1 MTELEPIGAVLRR
14 IVSAGD
20 GPGAALLRAALA
32 EDHPD
37 PEAIDRAFAALRRRP
52 GDTWWCGTEC
62 LRCTGVPDAGS
73 RLEEIV
79 ATYDPELGVS
89 LCPECGAIV
98 PWEQAPEV
106 RSDPR
111 CRECQGRE
119 SCPPTLR
126 DGGAGGAGGPTTPAP
141 AGEREQS

>member
-14 IVSAGD
+14 LVSAGD

-37 PEAIDRAFAALRRRP
+37 PAAIDRAFAALRRRP
-52 GDTWWCGTEC
+52 GDTWWCGTDC
-62 LRCTGVPDAGS
+62 LRCSETTADGS

-89 LCPECGAIV
+89 LCPDCGAIV
-98 PWEQAPEV
+98 AWPEPPAV
-106 RSDPR
+106 LADPR

-126 DGGAGGAGGPTTPAP
+126 DGGAGGAGGETTQAN
-141 AGEREQS
+141 AGGER

>member
-62 LRCTGVPDAGS
+62 LRCSETTADGS

-89 LCPECGAIV
+89 LCPECGAV
-98 PWEQAPEV
+98 VAWEDEPDTWA
-106 RSDPR
+106 DPR
-111 CRECQGRE
+111 CCGCQDADEC
-119 SCPPTLR
+119 PATLR
-126 DGGAGGAGGPTTPAP
+126 T
-141 AGEREQS
+141 GES